1 MNLNIN
7 VFIPTNELQ
16 RKPDVRQKQSRARV
30 KIKAFNIELKYIINN
45 LVVMST
51 DLDILYLFA
60 DYVLRIF
67 NLELPFVC
75 ELINYC

>member
-51 DLDILYLFA
+51 DLNILYLFV

-67 NLELPFVC
+67 NLKLPFVC